1 MKFTI
6 WEKDLDSVG
15 GEVVDHLS
23 PGGVFE
29 VGVEGAP
36 DWVAVRAG
44 SSMRANVEA
53 VCPFW
58 AGGGGFEEGASSM
71 VVDLRRDSRM

>member
-6 WEKDLDSVG
+6 WEEIGVG

-29 VGVEGAP
+29 FGVEGAP
-36 DWVAVRAG
+36 D
-44 SSMRANVEA
+44 
-53 VCPFW
+53 
-58 AGGGGFEEGASSM
+58 
-71 VVDLRRDSRM
+71 